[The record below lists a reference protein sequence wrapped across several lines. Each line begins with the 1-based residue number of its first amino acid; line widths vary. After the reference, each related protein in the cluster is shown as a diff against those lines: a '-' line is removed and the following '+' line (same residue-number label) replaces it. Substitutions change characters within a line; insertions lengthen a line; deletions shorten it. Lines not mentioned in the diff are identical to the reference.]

1 MPGLGRAGPAPGE
14 HVKYGL
20 IAGNGR
26 FPILALESARK
37 LGHEVVVV
45 GIKEEASPEIEPL
58 ATRCYWIS
66 LGELGRLIEILK
78 QEGIEEVVMAGQV
91 KHAQIFSSIRPD
103 WRLVKLLASLASK
116 NTDSLIG
123 GVAKLLEA
131 EGIRLRDST
140 ALLKPLVAGDGALTR
155 RTPTSEEEADI
166 AYGRRVAS
174 ALAGFDIGQSVA
186 ICDRACVAVEAME
199 GTDAMLRRAAG
210 LVNGKPLRLVKVSR
224 RRKHLLFDVPVAGPG
239 TIAVM
244 RETGTTALAVDAG
257 RTLLIDRA
265 EMLAAADAAGIT
277 VAGYPPEEGPKT
289 A

>member
-1 MPGLGRAGPAPGE
+1 M
-14 HVKYGL
+14 KYAL

-37 LGHEVVVV
+37 LGHEVVAV

-58 ATRCYWIS
+58 ASRCYWIS
-66 LGELGRLIEILK
+66 LGELSRLIEILK
-78 QEGIEEVVMAGQV
+78 QEGIEEVILAGQV

-103 WRLVKLLASLASK
+103 WRLIKLLASLTTK

-123 GVAKLLEA
+123 GVAKLLED

-140 ALLKPLVAGDGALTR
+140 ALLKPLVAGVGPLTR
-155 RTPTSEEEADI
+155 RGPSSEEQEDI
-166 AYGRRVAS
+166 AYGRRVAG

-186 ICDRACVAVEAME
+186 ISDRACVAVEAME

-210 LVNGKPLRLVKVSR
+210 LVNGRPLRLVKVSR
-224 RRKHLLFDVPVAGPG
+224 RRKHLLFDVPVAGPA

-244 RETGTTALAVDAG
+244 REAGATALAVDAG
-257 RTLLIDRA
+257 RTLLIDRD
-265 EMLAAADAAGIT
+265 EMLASADAVGIA
-277 VAGYPPEEGPKT
+277 VLGCQPEE
-289 A
+289 